1 MIGVALIAVTYVH
14 FIRAVHQP
22 RKKLHQ
28 LNNDFQYEQISKL
41 EKYSINLEFY
51 RTCSI
56 ISFKNVSMLK
66 NEYVNFKEYSVFV
79 VISYDYNIASKFV

>member
-66 NEYVNFKEYSVFV
+66 MNMS
-79 VISYDYNIASKFV
+79 ISRNIPFSS